1 MQCFSQRLPD
11 KSEHAAT
18 AAVLALVVDMTRI
31 PIYLW
36 HDMSVL
42 MGTWLLIGFVIAA
55 LIGAQIG
62 RIWLEKWKSDDIQ
75 KGIMV
80 GLVITG
86 VLYVREAIEALSA
99 A

>member
-1 MQCFSQRLPD
+1 M
-11 KSEHAAT
+11 
-18 AAVLALVVDMTRI
+18 ALVVDATRI

-36 HDMSVL
+36 YDVSVL
-42 MGTWLLIGFVIAA
+42 TVDPWLLVGFVIAA
-55 LIGAQIG
+55 LLGAQIG

-86 VLYVREAIEALSA
+86 VLYVREALQALSA